1 MVIKYENI
9 DRHFIDTVQR
19 LANINSARMHLA
31 KLNFGLWN

>member
-19 LANINSARMHLA
+19 LVNINSARMHFA
-31 KLNFGLWN
+31 KLNFRLWN